1 MSSGGTG
8 YAEALAY
15 VQSLSAFGSHLG
27 LGRVR
32 RLLGV
37 LGDPQLAL
45 RTIHVAGTNGKG
57 SVAVMMASILVA
69 AGYRTGLYVTPCWDF
84 ADQMKIDGRPIAPEE
99 AAHLILEVARPAAR
113 RLAESGDPDDQVTEF
128 EFVTALAIL
137 HAARHDVDF
146 FVCEVG
152 LGGRLDATNVFDRP
166 ALSVITSIGLDHTDR
181 LGPTLTDI
189 AAEKAGI
196 IKRSTPVVSAPQD
209 SEALA
214 VLAAAARRRGCPLY
228 VAGRTPSDARFGGAP
243 RDGGAPVS
251 GTMRCS
257 GSRAG
262 GRAVFRSVSLAGQR
276 FDYAG
281 SGLPNLDDLCLP
293 LLGPHQLDNAATALT
308 ALGVLKERGLAT
320 AVDAR
325 AVRAGLAATVWPGRF
340 EVFGAGGDKG
350 PPRPLRPIIVIDGAH
365 NPAGARALAATIR
378 QVLPGRRI
386 LLVLGLLADKDVEGY
401 LPLVL
406 PPELAEVTAVWTC
419 PPESSR
425 AMSPEELARRI
436 RLASPSLPVTPTT
449 DVGQALRQAMAAAT
463 PADVVCVA
471 GSLYQVGLARKVAAE
486 VLA

>member
-1 MSSGGTG
+1 MSGGGTG

-15 VQSLSAFGSHLG
+15 VRSLSAFGSHLG

-57 SVAVMMASILVA
+57 SVAVMMASVLTA
-69 AGYRTGLYVTPCWDF
+69 AGYRTGLYVSPCWDF
-84 ADQMKIDGRPIAPEE
+84 ADQMKIDGHPIAPEE
-99 AAHLILEVARPAAR
+99 EAHLILEVARPAAR
-113 RLAESGDPDDQVTEF
+113 RLAESGDPEDQVTEF

-137 HAARHDVDF
+137 HAGRQGVDF

-209 SEALA
+209 PEVLD
-214 VLAAAARRRGCPLY
+214 VLAAAARRRGCRLY
-228 VAGRTPSDARFGGAP
+228 VAGRTPRDVAGAGG
-243 RDGGAPVS
+243 
-251 GTMRCS
+251 
-257 GSRAG
+257 RAG
-262 GRAVFRSVSLAGQR
+262 GRTAFRSVSLAGQR
-276 FDYAG
+276 FDYTG
-281 SGLPNLDDLCLP
+281 PGLPNLDDLCLP
-293 LLGPHQLDNAATALT
+293 LLGAHQLDNAATALT
-308 ALGVLKERGLAT
+308 ALGILKERGLEPV
-320 AVDAR
+320 VDAG

-340 EVFGAGGDKG
+340 EVFGAEGDTG
-350 PPRPLRPIIVIDGAH
+350 PPRPTRPIIVIDGAH

-419 PPESSR
+419 PPESPR
-425 AMSPEELARRI
+425 AMSPEELARRV
-436 RLASPSLPVTPTT
+436 RLASPSLPVTPEA

-471 GSLYQVGLARKVAAE
+471 GSLYQVGLARKVAVE

>member
-1 MSSGGTG
+1 MSGGGTG

-32 RLLGV
+32 RFLGV

-57 SVAVMMASILVA
+57 SVAVMMASILTA

-84 ADQMKIDGRPIAPEE
+84 ADQMKIDGHPIAPEE

-113 RLAESGDPDDQVTEF
+113 RLAESGDPEDQVTEF

-137 HAARHDVDF
+137 RAARHGVDF

-209 SEALA
+209 PEVLD
-214 VLAAAARRRGCPLY
+214 VLAAAARRRGCRLY
-228 VAGRTPSDARFGGAP
+228 VAGGRTA
-243 RDGGAPVS
+243 
-251 GTMRCS
+251 
-257 GSRAG
+257 
-262 GRAVFRSVSLAGQR
+262 FRSVSLAGQR
-276 FDYAG
+276 FDYRG
-281 SGLPNLDDLCLP
+281 GPGLPDLDDLCLP

-308 ALGVLKERGLAT
+308 ALGVLTERGLAT

-340 EVFGAGGDKG
+340 EVFGAEGASPCETGASPGDTSTGGDVS
-350 PPRPLRPIIVIDGAH
+350 PSRPLLPLIVIDGAH

-419 PPESSR
+419 PPESPR
-425 AMSPEELARRI
+425 AMSPEELARRV
-436 RLASPSLPVTPTT
+436 RLASPSLPVTPEA

>member
-1 MSSGGTG
+1 VNGGGDCGGLSGGGTG
-8 YAEALAY
+8 YEEALAY
-15 VQSLSAFGSHLG
+15 IRSLSAFGSHLG

-57 SVAVMMASILVA
+57 SVAVMMASVLTA

-137 HAARHDVDF
+137 HAARHGVDF

-196 IKRSTPVVSAPQD
+196 IKRLAPIVSAPQD
-209 SEALA
+209 PEVLD
-214 VLAAAARRRGCPLY
+214 VLAATARRRGCRLY
-228 VAGRTPSDARFGGAP
+228 V
-243 RDGGAPVS
+243 
-251 GTMRCS
+251 
-257 GSRAG
+257 AG
-262 GRAVFRSVSLAGQR
+262 GRAVFRSVSLAGQH
-276 FDYAG
+276 FDYRG
-281 SGLPNLDDLCLP
+281 GPGLPNLDDLCLS
-293 LLGPHQLDNAATALT
+293 LLGSHQLDNAATALT
-308 ALGVLKERGLAT
+308 ALGVLKERGLAP
-320 AVDAR
+320 AVDDR

-340 EVFGAGGDKG
+340 EVFGAEGASPCETGASPGDAGIGGDVG
-350 PPRPLRPIIVIDGAH
+350 PSRPPRPTRPIIVIDGAH

-419 PPESSR
+419 PPESPR
-425 AMSPEELARRI
+425 AMSPEELARRV
-436 RLASPSLPVTPTT
+436 RLASPSLPVTATT

>member
-1 MSSGGTG
+1 VSGGGTC

-15 VQSLSAFGSHLG
+15 VRSLSAFGSHLG

-32 RLLGV
+32 RLLEV

-57 SVAVMMASILVA
+57 SVAAMMASVLTS
-69 AGYRTGLYVTPCWDF
+69 AGYRTGLYISPCWDF

-137 HAARHDVDF
+137 HATRHGVDF

-196 IKRSTPVVSAPQD
+196 IKRSTPVVSAPQGP
-209 SEALA
+209 EALA
-214 VLAAAARRRGCPLY
+214 VLAAAVRRRGCRLY
-228 VAGRTPSDARFGGAP
+228 VAGRTPRDDAW
-243 RDGGAPVS
+243 
-251 GTMRCS
+251 
-257 GSRAG
+257 AG
-262 GRAVFRSVSLAGQR
+262 GRAAFRSVSLAGQR
-276 FDYAG
+276 FDYTG
-281 SGLPNLDDLCLP
+281 PGLPNLDDLCLP
-293 LLGPHQLDNAATALT
+293 LLGLHQLDNAATALT

-325 AVRAGLAATVWPGRF
+325 AVRAGMAATVWPGRF
-340 EVFGAGGDKG
+340 EVFGVGNNASPTG
-350 PPRPLRPIIVIDGAH
+350 PTRPIIVIDGAH

-401 LPLVL
+401 LHFVL
-406 PPELAEVTAVWTC
+406 PPELGEVAAVWTC
-419 PPESSR
+419 RPENPR
-425 AMSPEELARRI
+425 AMAPEELARRV
-436 RLASPSLPVTPTT
+436 RLVAPSLPVTPEV